1 MSGSYIDPCESG
13 AYQGSG
19 SVGSEGSGSWNG
31 SGSGNDSITSENC
44 CPQPAAGVA
53 CCIPGSLKM
62 RLYQIVPSSYED
74 PESPVTWMAG
84 HITESR
90 IYTLTKT
97 VFCADTNSKTEQ
109 WVITDPDSTFGDWGD
124 LTGAYFT
131 SGDHGNKAFYTGYSL
146 VLPNSPVIRI
156 SDLLVQCRC
165 QICTHCTQED
175 GSKAN
180 VLPECK
186 GCFLA
191 RGVEPLRVGDQGT
204 IWGSAFSNYSL
215 PGLSG
220 SLNGSG
226 GIHRHNVMIWG
237 ASTDLE
243 SCFGI
248 SDQPPSFLTTQ
259 KQEPTVKCNL
269 EYNPYLLYT
278 TQSFSSYGVPEY
290 WKRVAFAFGR
300 VYSSDGPTA
309 SNWHASITFPPYYH
323 YVDCRWP
330 AIKGSP
336 GVPGD
341 QMTTNEIRGRTVR
354 YGSQWGGTIYGDG
367 RWVSGLSYI
376 FKSINNETALDYH
389 SANYWQYVPTK
400 WWTTGGR
407 FTYPSKTI
415 TGVTMYPYSED
426 LRILYSNSFNG
437 VCISVPKSV
446 VPVYDVL
453 YHPVERACTNTPQG
467 IYTQLYD
474 TPCEERVSKLA
485 LSAYFSAAENFRVI
499 LTETPACAIA
509 PPVPPPLPPP
519 ASGSTPS
526 PIGSEPGSGSSGS
539 GSGGSSEPIVC
550 AGNCEYQIYYRELN
564 QDLTWTLMYRLWN
577 NDCRLSCR
585 CDGEQEIT
593 VTYVGEPYQWPN
605 ELFFPCVATTSGST
619 PGSTSEA

>member
-74 PESPVTWMAG
+74 PDLPGVVY
-84 HITESR
+84 ITGNIIASR

-191 RGVEPLRVGDQGT
+191 RGVEPLVVGDQGT
-204 IWGSAFSNYSL
+204 IWGSAFSNHSL
-215 PGLSG
+215 P
-220 SLNGSG
+220 SLARMY
-226 GIHRHNVMIWG
+226 RHNVMIWG
-237 ASTDLE
+237 ESTDLE
-243 SCFGI
+243 ACFGI
-248 SDQPPSFLTTQ
+248 SDTPPQVLQTQ
-259 KQEPTVKCNL
+259 QQIATPSGDPCVGGTK
-269 EYNPYLLYT
+269 PYSSSGAPLY
-278 TQSFSSYGVPEY
+278 
-290 WKRVAFAFGR
+290 WNRVAFAFANRIGTE
-300 VYSSDGPTA
+300 GPTMYYPYVGK
-309 SNWHASITFPPYYH
+309 TFPPYYL
-323 YVDCRWP
+323 YADCRYP
-330 AIKGSP
+330 VLKGANGSP
-336 GVPGD
+336 DNLVERSRIRASYLVCGVRHDTHYNIGHRW
-341 QMTTNEIRGRTVR
+341 ISGRSFVCSTL
-354 YGSQWGGTIYGDG
+354 
-367 RWVSGLSYI
+367 GLP
-376 FKSINNETALDYH
+376 TDYH
-389 SANYWQYVPTK
+389 SANAWYYNRK
-400 WWTTGGR
+400 IATTWFGDTED
-407 FTYPSKTI
+407 FQQTYPTTTI
-415 TGVTMYPYSED
+415 KCDGNNVDSR
-426 LRILYSNSFNG
+426 LFVSNSVNG
-437 VCISVPKSV
+437 LCIPVPKSITPV
-446 VPVYDVL
+446 YEVLYAIPAYRPLCVPVPDL
-453 YHPVERACTNTPQG
+453 YN
-467 IYTQLYD
+467 
-474 TPCEERVSKLA
+474 TPCEERVGRAGTVNRLIITE
-485 LSAYFSAAENFRVI
+485 AAACVI
-499 LTETPACAIA
+499 VPPA
-509 PPVPPPLPPP
+509 PPPLPPP

-550 AGNCEYQIYYRELN
+550 AGNCEYKIYYRELN
-564 QDLTWTLMYRLWN
+564 QNLTWTLLYRLWN

-619 PGSTSEA
+619 PGSTSEE